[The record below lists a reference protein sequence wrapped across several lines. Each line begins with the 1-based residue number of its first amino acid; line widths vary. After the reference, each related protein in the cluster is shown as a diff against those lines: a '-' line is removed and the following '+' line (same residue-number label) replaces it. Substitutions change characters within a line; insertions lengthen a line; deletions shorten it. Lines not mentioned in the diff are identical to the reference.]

1 MSKSITDLAFLSQF
15 ITEPIFLGNESSIS
29 TNTATGIATE
39 EKTAPTTAALPKTEV
54 PKVNIPVAVVTEQEK
69 FVSEA
74 IPVKFMGSNKSQILV
89 LGFYKE
95 EEHVSAGGLALF
107 EKMYKALR
115 LDIQDFAIVNVARI
129 PGSDFLLPEFK
140 KLLVLGDQAAQ
151 LLTTPALASLPLKSK
166 NIVVTGTAKKL
177 LWANT
182 FEEIGQMDNAGKKV
196 FWDALREL
204 LA

>member
-15 ITEPIFLGNESSIS
+15 ITEPIFLGKDSSTPTQS
-29 TNTATGIATE
+29 HIAETE
-39 EKTAPTTAALPKTEV
+39 KAEPLTVVSRQKEETQREIQTITKEHEK
-54 PKVNIPVAVVTEQEK
+54 PVLK
-69 FVSEA
+69 A
-74 IPVKFMGSNKSQILV
+74 IPVKYLGSNKSQILV

-95 EEHVSAGGLALF
+95 EEHVSTSGLALF
-107 EKMYKALR
+107 EKMYKALH
-115 LDIQDFAIVNVARI
+115 LDIQDFAIVNVAKI
-129 PGSDFLLPEFK
+129 SGSEFQLPEFK
-140 KLLVLGDQAAQ
+140 KLLVLGDQAAL

-166 NIVVTGTAKKL
+166 NIVVTGGNKKL

-182 FEEIGQMDNAGKKV
+182 FEEIGQMDNVGKKA